1 LCKIVSSCTEF
12 SVATTQCYSDDS
24 KFTAKVVTVHKTNI
38 DYHVAALSYAV
49 ERRGLMSLKQNSWRK
64 IMARLRFGVERPS
77 NRSWVV

>member
-1 LCKIVSSCTEF
+1 MLKFGDFGERKINVSKVAFHLCKIVSSCTEF

-49 ERRGLMSLKQNSWRK
+49 ERRGLMSLKQNS
-64 IMARLRFGVERPS
+64 
-77 NRSWVV
+77 